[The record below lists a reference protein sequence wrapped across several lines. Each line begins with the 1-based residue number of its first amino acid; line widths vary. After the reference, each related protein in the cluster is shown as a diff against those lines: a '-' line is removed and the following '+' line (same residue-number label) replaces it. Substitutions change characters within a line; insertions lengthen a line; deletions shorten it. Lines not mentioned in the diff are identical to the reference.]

1 MVQKPGFQRAERRK
15 FSLLHF
21 SVLQQHDTFRALSS
35 SRVQLSLFSRRQPNS
50 PPHKNVGFNAN
61 FNHGWTRMN
70 TNFSKNTKYSA
81 FTYGYGATASKR
93 SADGQAPT
101 PGEASNLNDE
111 NEDD

>member
-1 MVQKPGFQRAERRK
+1 
-15 FSLLHF
+15 
-21 SVLQQHDTFRALSS
+21 
-35 SRVQLSLFSRRQPNS
+35 
-50 PPHKNVGFNAN
+50 
-61 FNHGWTRMN
+61 MN

-93 SADGQAPT
+93 SANGQAPT